1 MGMQKLVHFSVS
13 AMLLEV
19 CVFFFW
25 FIYLYVLGKCY
36 FEVLSV
42 LCEWCGRVE
51 WAVLWIVELMLQ
63 SLV

>member
-25 FIYLYVLGKCY
+25 FIYLYVLGKCF
-36 FEVLSV
+36 FEVLNV
-42 LCEWCGRVE
+42 LCEWCGIDV
-51 WAVLWIVELMLQ
+51 AKPGIKNVI
-63 SLV
+63 